1 MSTVPPPLA
10 VFDLDGTLVDTL
22 PDLIDVLAGTLK
34 ELGLPPLSVGEGRR
48 LVGAGIK
55 PLIARALAELGR
67 PTATDELERI
77 YADYVEAYAARIA
90 KLSRPFPGVESALD
104 RLAAQGFRFAV
115 CTNKVE
121 ALAVKLLTELDLIDR
136 FAMVSGYDTFPVRK
150 PDAGHLIGT
159 IAGAGGDPARTVMVG
174 DSRTDV
180 ATARNAALPVV
191 AVTFGY
197 SDVAPEELGADLL
210 IDHFDRL
217 PEAIDRLLT
226 PARLGR

>member
-1 MSTVPPPLA
+1 MSTSLPPLA

-22 PDLIDVLAGTLK
+22 PDLIDVLADTLK
-34 ELGLPPLSVGEGRR
+34 ELGLPPLSVEEGRR

-55 PLIARALAELGR
+55 PLIVRALDELGR
-67 PTATDELERI
+67 NTAPDELERI

-90 KLSRPFPGVESALD
+90 RLSRPFPGVEAALD

-115 CTNKVE
+115 CTNKVTT
-121 ALAVKLLTELDLIDR
+121 LSVQLLTELKLIDR
-136 FAMVSGYDTFPVRK
+136 FAVVAGCDRFAVRK
-150 PDAGHLIGT
+150 PDAGHLWGT
-159 IAGAGGDPARTVMVG
+159 IVDAGGDPTRTVMVG

-197 SDVAPEELGADLL
+197 SDVSPEELGADIL
-210 IDHFDRL
+210 IDHFDAL
-217 PEAIDRLLT
+217 PEAIDALLK
-226 PARLGR
+226 PGRSGR

>member
-1 MSTVPPPLA
+1 MPTDLPPIA

-22 PDLIDVLAGTLK
+22 PDLIDVLADTLRA
-34 ELGLPPLSVGEGRR
+34 LGLPPIPATEGRR

-55 PLIARALAELGR
+55 PLIVRALAELGR
-67 PTATDELERI
+67 DAATDELERI
-77 YADYVEAYAARIA
+77 YGDYIEAYAARIA
-90 KLSRPFPGVESALD
+90 RLSRPFPGAEGALD

-121 ALAVKLLTELDLIDR
+121 GLAVKLLTELKLIDR
-136 FAMVSGYDTFPVRK
+136 FAMVAGYDTFPVRK
-150 PDAGHLIGT
+150 PDAGHLLGT
-159 IAGAGGDPARTVMVG
+159 IAAAGGDPRRAVMVG

-197 SDVAPEELGADLL
+197 SDVAPEALGADRL

-217 PEAIDRLLT
+217 PEAIGDLLAQ
-226 PARLGR
+226 PR